1 MLRAPAPPR
10 RLYRAAAVAV
20 LVLVAV
26 LLPDRPLGA
35 QDSSRCASRGYRRAT
50 RAGAGAVFVGA
61 NAGLYEY
68 FRRAWWSGER
78 AERFFVQNDWD
89 GAFRDQDKFGHML
102 GGFHLANGGRA
113 LLEAACV
120 SPTRAAVW
128 GAAYAAAFQLQI
140 EIWDG
145 YQKRYGFSPADLI
158 ANTAGAGL
166 ALAHHAV
173 PESRAVIP
181 TFSYARTAALR
192 NVDRFGGDLR
202 PTVDYSGQTYWF
214 SADVEELLPRDAKPF
229 WPGILRLSVGHSI
242 TEWVNPETGEHV
254 RARRKL
260 LLSLDLDPRRL
271 PGDQP
276 AWRAVKRVLAYY
288 HFPAP
293 ALQITPRVR
302 GITWYR

>member
-1 MLRAPAPPR
+1 VRPR
-10 RLYRAAAVAV
+10 RRTPAGAALLAALL
-20 LVLVAV
+20 LVLTAA
-26 LLPDRPLGA
+26 PLAA
-35 QDSSRCASRGYRRAT
+35 QGSERCASRGYRRAT
-50 RAGAGAVFVGA
+50 RAAAGTVFVGA

-78 AERFFVQNDWD
+78 SDFFVQNDWD
-89 GAFRDQDKFGHML
+89 GHFRDQDKFGHLL
-102 GGFHLANGGRA
+102 GGFHLATGGRA

-120 SPTRAAVW
+120 GPTRAAIW

-145 YQKRYGFSPADLI
+145 YQARYGFSPADLV

-166 ALAHHAV
+166 ALGHHAF
-173 PESRAVIP
+173 PRTRAVIP

-192 NVDRFGGDLR
+192 NVDRTASDLR

-214 SADVEELLPRDAKPF
+214 SADVDELLPAAAKPY

-242 TEWVNPETGEHV
+242 TDWVDPATGEYV
-254 RARRKL
+254 RAKRKL
-260 LLSLDLDPRRL
+260 LLSLDVDPRKL
-271 PGDQP
+271 PGDHP
-276 AWRAVKRVLAYY
+276 AWRAVKNALAYY
-288 HFPAP
+288 HFPSP
-293 ALQITPRVR
+293 ALQITPSVR